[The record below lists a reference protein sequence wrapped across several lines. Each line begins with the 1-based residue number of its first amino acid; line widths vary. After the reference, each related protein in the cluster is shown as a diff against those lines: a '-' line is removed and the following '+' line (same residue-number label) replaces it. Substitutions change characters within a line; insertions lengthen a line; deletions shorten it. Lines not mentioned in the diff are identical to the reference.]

1 MKKHVFHFL
10 MVSVASMAVLSACEK
25 MHLNEKTAF
34 GEQVNVVVH
43 VTQFEQKTLDA
54 RTRSDAS
61 DFCTHLCFHVYD
73 DEGIRVSYVNQ
84 KQEDDNFGSAAFS
97 LDEGHYYLV
106 VVGHSGSNNPSFNAN
121 ERVSISGKQMG
132 DTFWCCE
139 ELEVGDDRVEKSL
152 VLKRIVSLLRFI
164 PSDAQPENMNQMLF
178 TYKGSRGTFDG
189 LTGYG
194 STSANQTV
202 DLATSADDT
211 EFEFYMIPSAYDD
224 QISVTV
230 KTYYN
235 EDNGRVNPLTTKEIP
250 DIPVRRNCVTICR
263 GNLFDNQS
271 SSKSVF
277 ITVSVDG
284 DWDDDINLSF

>member
-1 MKKHVFHFL
+1 MKKRVFHYL
-10 MVSVASMAVLSACEK
+10 MVSVASMAMLSSCEK
-25 MHLNEKTAF
+25 MNLGDDSEQ
-34 GEQVNVVVH
+34 GEQGNVLVR
-43 VTQFEQKTLDA
+43 VTQFEQKTLDS
-54 RTRSDAS
+54 RTRADAS
-61 DFCTHLCFHVYD
+61 DFCTRLCFHVYD
-73 DEGIRVSYVNQ
+73 DDGVRVSYINQ
-84 KQEDDNFGSAAFS
+84 KQEDDNFGTAAFS
-97 LDEGHYYLV
+97 LDEGHYYLI
-106 VVGHSGSNNPSFNAN
+106 VVGHSGSSNPSFSAN

-139 ELEVGDDRVEKSL
+139 ELQVGEDRVEKSL
-152 VLKRIVSLLRFI
+152 VLKRIVSMLRFI

-178 TYKGSRGTFDG
+178 SYKGSRGTFDG

-194 STSANQTV
+194 STNANQTV
-202 DLATSADDT
+202 DLETSADDS

-230 KTYYN
+230 RTFYN
-235 EDNGRVNPLTTKEIP
+235 EESGRVNPLTAKEIP

>member
-10 MVSVASMAVLSACEK
+10 MVIVASTAVLSACEK
-25 MHLNEKTAF
+25 MNLNEKSAF
-34 GEQVNVVVH
+34 GDQANVVVR
-43 VTQFEQKTLDA
+43 VTQFEQKVLDA
-54 RTRSDAS
+54 RTRANVT
-61 DFCTHLCFHVYD
+61 DFCDHLCFHIYGD
-73 DEGIRVSYVNQ
+73 DGIRVDYVNQ
-84 KQEDDNFGSAAFS
+84 KLDDDNFGSAAFS
-97 LDEGHYYLV
+97 LDKGHYYLIV
-106 VVGHSGSNNPSFNAN
+106 IGHSGSSNPSFSAN
-121 ERVSISGKQMG
+121 ERVSISGKQLG

-139 ELEVGDDRVEKSL
+139 ELQVGDEGIEKAL
-152 VLKRIVSLLRFI
+152 VLKRIVSLVRFI
-164 PSDAQPENMNQMLF
+164 PTDTPPETMNQMIISY
-178 TYKGSRGTFDG
+178 TGSRGTFNG

-194 STSANQTV
+194 STSAKQTI
-202 DLATSADDT
+202 DLETSADDS
-211 EFEFYMIPSAYDD
+211 EFSFYMIPSDYDD

-235 EDNGRVNPLTTKEIP
+235 DESGRVNPLTTKEIP

-284 DWDDDINLSF
+284 EWDDNINLSF